1 MAKSVYL
8 NRLNRLRE
16 LPAGFELHIETET
29 TLVTRKI
36 CGNEYIYI

>member
-1 MAKSVYL
+1 VYL

-16 LPAGFELHIETET
+16 LPAGFDLPIETET